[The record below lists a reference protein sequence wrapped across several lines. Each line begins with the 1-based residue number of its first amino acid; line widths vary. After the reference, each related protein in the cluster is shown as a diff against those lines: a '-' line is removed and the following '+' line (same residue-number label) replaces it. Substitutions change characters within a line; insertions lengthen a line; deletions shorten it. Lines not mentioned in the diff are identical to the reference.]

1 MIANLWFPVL
11 LVLVGVVWLILAVL
25 SLGKPRP
32 PRRAPRRDNGDSV
45 IPFMWGGDDGDD
57 SHHGL
62 H

>member
-1 MIANLWFPVL
+1 MVANLWFPLL
-11 LVLVGVVWLILAVL
+11 LVLVGVVWLFITLL

-32 PRRAPRRDNGDSV
+32 PRRKGPPDDRDGV
-45 IPFMWGGDDGDD
+45 IPFMGDDPGDD